1 MKRKPNKPRPEAQT
15 HTEPG
20 GGAGGPGGST
30 FEAGSE
36 QEPGAAG
43 TSGQSVP
50 KSKFR
55 QKSQQE
61 QAAASKL
68 RMEKW
73 GEKREAAQEKL
84 AKQKPPKQKGPIRKA
99 AGAAGW
105 GVHGFVHGKL
115 YEVEQEN
122 VGTEGAHRSELAGE
136 VVLRHGSRFVKR
148 KVREHP
154 ARAASR
160 AEARYQKAA
169 ADYHFHTAAQ
179 EHPELSQNHF
189 TRYWQKQRLIPD
201 WRQNCKPILI
211 LTKAP
216 TIMMSTTSIWTR
228 SNTIPMCSFPCCRR
242 SMRGN
247 GRFHRWRAPCKCS
260 LTASIF

>member
-20 GGAGGPGGST
+20 NGAAEPGGSA
-30 FEAGSE
+30 FGAGSE

-68 RMEKW
+68 RMEKR
-73 GEKREAAQEKL
+73 GEKREAAREKL

-115 YEVEQEN
+115 YEDEILELDAVDDHGRRGIR
-122 VGTEGAHRSELAGE
+122 VGPMFLERRPL
-136 VVLRHGSRFVKR
+136 
-148 KVREHP
+148 
-154 ARAASR
+154 SR
-160 AEARYQKAA
+160 AEAA
-169 ADYHFHTAAQ
+169 
-179 EHPELSQNHF
+179 
-189 TRYWQKQRLIPD
+189 
-201 WRQNCKPILI
+201 
-211 LTKAP
+211 
-216 TIMMSTTSIWTR
+216 
-228 SNTIPMCSFPCCRR
+228 
-242 SMRGN
+242 
-247 GRFHRWRAPCKCS
+247 
-260 LTASIF
+260 

>member
-20 GGAGGPGGST
+20 NGAAEPGGSA
-30 FEAGSE
+30 FGAGSE
-36 QEPGAAG
+36 QEPRAAG

-68 RMEKW
+68 RMEKR
-73 GEKREAAQEKL
+73 GEKREAAREKL

-136 VVLRHGSRFVKR
+136 VVLRHGSQFVKR

-154 ARAASR
+154 ARAAGEGGRKTGSQSR
-160 AEARYQKAA
+160 RENSRRHGKADSPGRRVCEAPSSRMPAGA
-169 ADYHFHTAAQ
+169 GLCPCDRPAPVLFVLAGVH
-179 EHPELSQNHF
+179 
-189 TRYWQKQRLIPD
+189 
-201 WRQNCKPILI
+201 RQ
-211 LTKAP
+211 
-216 TIMMSTTSIWTR
+216 
-228 SNTIPMCSFPCCRR
+228 RR
-242 SMRGN
+242 SRGA
-247 GRFHRWRAPCKCS
+247 GSHHLP
-260 LTASIF
+260 L

>member
-1 MKRKPNKPRPEAQT
+1 MKRKPNKPHPEAQT

-20 GGAGGPGGST
+20 GGAAEPGGSA
-30 FEAGSE
+30 FGAGSE

-43 TSGQSVP
+43 TSGLSVP
-50 KSKFR
+50 KMGNPAKSDDFVGRGGATERADFGGDAAKGAKAKFATTKFR

-68 RMEKW
+68 RMEKR
-73 GEKREAAQEKL
+73 GEKREAAREKL

-169 ADYHFHTAAQ
+169 AD
-179 EHPELSQNHF
+179 
-189 TRYWQKQRLIPD
+189 
-201 WRQNCKPILI
+201 
-211 LTKAP
+211 
-216 TIMMSTTSIWTR
+216 
-228 SNTIPMCSFPCCRR
+228 
-242 SMRGN
+242 
-247 GRFHRWRAPCKCS
+247 
-260 LTASIF
+260 

>member
-20 GGAGGPGGST
+20 NGAAEPGGSA
-30 FEAGSE
+30 FGAGSE

-68 RMEKW
+68 RMEKR
-73 GEKREAAQEKL
+73 GEKREAAREKL

-122 VGTEGAHRSELAGE
+122 VGTEGQVSESGGGLSFPHRRTGAPGAFPKLFYPVLAE
-136 VVLRHGSRFVKR
+136 
-148 KVREHP
+148 
-154 ARAASR
+154 
-160 AEARYQKAA
+160 
-169 ADYHFHTAAQ
+169 TAA
-179 EHPELSQNHF
+179 
-189 TRYWQKQRLIPD
+189 
-201 WRQNCKPILI
+201 
-211 LTKAP
+211 
-216 TIMMSTTSIWTR
+216 
-228 SNTIPMCSFPCCRR
+228 
-242 SMRGN
+242 
-247 GRFHRWRAPCKCS
+247 
-260 LTASIF
+260 

>member
-1 MKRKPNKPRPEAQT
+1 MKRKPNKPRPESQT

-20 GGAGGPGGST
+20 NGAAEPEGSA
-30 FEAGSE
+30 FGAGSE

-68 RMEKW
+68 RMEKR
-73 GEKREAAQEKL
+73 GEKREAAREKL

-105 GVHGFVHGKL
+105 SVHGFVHGKL

-122 VGTEGAHRSELAGE
+122 V
-136 VVLRHGSRFVKR
+136 
-148 KVREHP
+148 
-154 ARAASR
+154 
-160 AEARYQKAA
+160 
-169 ADYHFHTAAQ
+169 
-179 EHPELSQNHF
+179 
-189 TRYWQKQRLIPD
+189 
-201 WRQNCKPILI
+201 
-211 LTKAP
+211 
-216 TIMMSTTSIWTR
+216 
-228 SNTIPMCSFPCCRR
+228 
-242 SMRGN
+242 
-247 GRFHRWRAPCKCS
+247 
-260 LTASIF
+260 

>member
-1 MKRKPNKPRPEAQT
+1 MKRKPNKPHPEAQT
-15 HTEPG
+15 HTEPVN
-20 GGAGGPGGST
+20 GAAEPGGSA
-30 FEAGSE
+30 FGAGSE
-36 QEPGAAG
+36 QEPGASD

-68 RMEKW
+68 RMEKR

-136 VVLRHGSRFVKR
+136 V
-148 KVREHP
+148 
-154 ARAASR
+154 
-160 AEARYQKAA
+160 
-169 ADYHFHTAAQ
+169 
-179 EHPELSQNHF
+179 LS
-189 TRYWQKQRLIPD
+189 YGM
-201 WRQNCKPILI
+201 
-211 LTKAP
+211 AP
-216 TIMMSTTSIWTR
+216 
-228 SNTIPMCSFPCCRR
+228 
-242 SMRGN
+242 G
-247 GRFHRWRAPCKCS
+247 
-260 LTASIF
+260 L